1 MKDCYLTATRDA
13 HKLDQAMEQHFQKIG
28 VGNDHT
34 EVVQQRFALC
44 GSCQRPMQ
52 LKQEKQRNG
61 GGRRSNNNDI
71 PRRLLFCQSCQD
83 GHVMPR
89 KGKLRPKTK
98 DDSNDPVK
106 CPICN
111 FQVIAIAR
119 GDGYEGNGYNICP
132 KCYSD
137 PPAEY
142 TGENRNSNMPC
153 FSCSHPTC
161 ALAGGTQGGDIEVFA
176 CPFCRDK
183 NVPGGGKVTLRKNT
197 RGYVLSCSNY
207 SSQHR
212 CSYTIWLPRA
222 SKTVE
227 VDDQICTNCSNQSGV
242 RKLSFVWKPGDV
254 PAHLGRESTACL
266 LCDSRFRQDLQIQL
280 PQMDR
285 VGTNQHRSTN
295 NRRSAS
301 TRGGG
306 TNGNNAQNSF
316 RGGSNNYNT
325 NGYRRSN
332 NNSNNNNNGYNNGR
346 GGTGRSNNRSRNVES
361 NAGGNVC
368 YICNQPGHY
377 ANACPTRNS
386 ENNSGGN
393 VCYIF
398 NQPGHFA
405 NACPTRKK
413 R

>member
-1 MKDCYLTATRDA
+1 
-13 HKLDQAMEQHFQKIG
+13 
-28 VGNDHT
+28 
-34 EVVQQRFALC
+34 
-44 GSCQRPMQ
+44 
-52 LKQEKQRNG
+52 
-61 GGRRSNNNDI
+61 
-71 PRRLLFCQSCQD
+71 
-83 GHVMPR
+83 
-89 KGKLRPKTK
+89 
-98 DDSNDPVK
+98 VK

-119 GDGYEGNGYNICP
+119 GDGYEGNGYNVCP

-142 TGENRNSNMPC
+142 AGENSNSNFPC

-176 CPFCRDK
+176 CPFCRDR

-207 SSQHR
+207 SAQHR
-212 CSYTIWLPRA
+212 CSFTIWLPRA
-222 SKTVE
+222 SKTVD
-227 VDDQICTNCSNQSGV
+227 VVQNDDQICTNCSTHSAV

-254 PAHLGRESTACL
+254 PPHLGRESTVCL

-285 VGTNQHRSTN
+285 VGTNQHRN
-295 NRRSAS
+295 AANRRGAS
-301 TRGGG
+301 TRSSSS
-306 TNGNNAQNSF
+306 NGNNNQNSF

-325 NGYRRSN
+325 NSYQQSSSNN
-332 NNSNNNNNGYNNGR
+332 NNSNGYNSGR
-346 GGTGRSNNRSRNVES
+346 GAVGRTTNRSRNSENNNDGNVCYVCNQPGHYA
-361 NAGGNVC
+361 NACPTKNSAIGRSTNRSGNSENNSGGNVC
-368 YICNQPGHY
+368 YICNQPGHF
-377 ANACPTRNS
+377 ANACPTKDS
-386 ENNSGGN
+386 ENNNGGN
-393 VCYIF
+393 LCYVC

-405 NACPTRKK
+405 NACPTRNK